1 MIGLLMLAGEL
12 IRGATVP
19 GQTDSSGIAERAEIS
34 INARSSG
41 TIINPGDDRAPL
53 EVGCRLSVV
62 RGPRTHD
69 QREK

>member
-19 GQTDSSGIAERAEIS
+19 GQTDSSGIAKRASIP
-34 INARSSG
+34 INARSCG
-41 TIINPGDDRAPL
+41 TNTNPGDDGAPV
-53 EVGCRLSVV
+53 EIGCQLSVV
-62 RGPRTHD
+62 SGPRTHD